1 MSQLPNIPKY
11 YSLFELATSLQS
23 VIEKTYKRAYWV
35 KAEIA
40 KLNYYP
46 KSGHCYP
53 DLVDKK
59 EGKVLA
65 QMRAII
71 WAGTYTDITRK
82 FKDATKEE
90 MKEGMTILFLVKVSF
105 HPNHGLSLNILD
117 IEPSFTLGE
126 MAREKTATIER
137 LKKEGIFDRNKKLD
151 IPLLPK
157 NLAII
162 SVETSKGYHDF
173 INIING
179 NNWGYYF
186 HTTLFPALLQ
196 GDSAVKSLTG
206 QLNAVKAVSERFD
219 VVLIIRGGG
228 GDVGLNCYDNYL
240 LAKEVATFPLPVLT
254 GIGHSTNETVTEMV
268 ANQNLITPTDVAYFL
283 IGKFHNFSVRVQD
296 AEKKI
301 SAYSN
306 EILTFE
312 NQKLSEVTRLFRSLT
327 QNLLMQNKHILNEF
341 ETELQNKSGIFIAN
355 RKRYL
360 NNIRLQLKYKPS
372 DVLKDGYGKLTV
384 LSTLLNIR
392 SKQILKNHN
401 NGIERIAEKVRL
413 LEPTNILKRGYS
425 ITTHNGKPVKDV
437 RELKKGETIKTE
449 IYNGS
454 MESKIEKTNYYGK

>member
-306 EILTFE
+306 EMLTFE

-384 LSTLLNIR
+384 LSALLNIR

>member
-1 MSQLPNIPKY
+1 MSQSSNIPKY

-59 EGKVLA
+59 DGKVLA

-71 WAGTYTDITRK
+71 WAGTYTGITKK
-82 FKDATKEE
+82 FREVTKEE

-117 IEPSFTLGE
+117 VEPAFTLGE
-126 MAREKTATIER
+126 MAKEKAATIQR
-137 LKKEGIFDRNKKLD
+137 LKNEGVFDMNKKLA

-157 NLAII
+157 NIAII

-173 INIING
+173 INIIDR
-179 NNWGYYF
+179 NNWGYLF

-206 QLNAVKAVSERFD
+206 QLNAIKAISERFD

-228 GDVGLNCYDNYL
+228 GDVGLNCYDNYM
-240 LAKEVATFPLPVLT
+240 LAKAVATFPLPVLT

-283 IGKFHNFSVRVQD
+283 IRKFHDFSVRMQE

-301 SAYSN
+301 TSFSKGLLNEESQNLN
-306 EILTFE
+306 EI
-312 NQKLSEVTRLFRSLT
+312 SRLFRSVT
-327 QNLLMQNKHILNEF
+327 QNLITQNKHFLKEF
-341 ETELQNKSGIFIAN
+341 ETGLLNKSGFYLSN
-355 RKRYL
+355 KKRDIY
-360 NNIRLQLKYKPS
+360 NFQLKMKYKPKE
-372 DVLKDGYGKLTV
+372 VLKNGKSELRS
-384 LSTLLNIR
+384 LSTVLNIR
-392 SKQILKNHN
+392 SKQIVRDS
-401 NGIERIAEKVRL
+401 IVRVEQIAEKVRL
-413 LEPTNILKRGYS
+413 LEPSNVLKRGYS
-425 ITTHNGKPVKDV
+425 ITTHNGKPVKDI
-437 RELKKGETIKTE
+437 ELIKTGDIVKTE

-454 MESKIEKTNYYGK
+454 FESKIEKTIKNGK